1 MVKDDIG
8 GLIAEGFGG
17 EIVQPKSGPEVV
29 DMTTPS
35 TENKQETSPQEVSNE
50 KPQEEVQEVKQ
61 ETSVE
66 NKEPNVPTFTEQ
78 EENKPI
84 KEETPKQEE
93 NLQNDS
99 SFLNEIN
106 DSFETDFGSVA
117 ELKEAINELISQ
129 EDSDPEVQYANEQ
142 VANIDK
148 FVRETGRNVSDYLRT
163 QTADYSKL
171 SDEQIVK
178 EYLKVSNPEL
188 TGKEIDVYY
197 NANYSAE
204 KSENGEPTLSQ
215 IQLKKDA
222 STARK
227 ELTKVQDSYKMPMQ
241 ENDSEYSQE
250 ELEAIQGEWLNNM
263 KEEVNSV
270 DSVSFDINDNETFDF
285 QLTDNHKQK
294 LAESNAGIDNYF
306 DRYIDES
313 GNWDF
318 DKLNMDMFIRDNFE
332 DIVRSVANQYRSKG
346 TEQVINDIK
355 NPSFDK
361 DQTPTG
367 TGKKS
372 ILEQVSEHINGTKSF
387 W

>member
-8 GLIAEGFGG
+8 GLIAEGLGG
-17 EIVQPKSGPEVV
+17 EVVQQQQSGPEVI

-35 TENKQETSPQEVSNE
+35 TENTQETNV
-50 KPQEEVQEVKQ
+50 EEVQQ
-61 ETSVE
+61 EQPVE
-66 NKEPNVPTFTEQ
+66 TAEQKVPTFTEQ
-78 EENKPI
+78 EENTPI
-84 KEETPKQEE
+84 EKENPIEEE
-93 NLQNDS
+93 NYQNDS

-106 DSFETDFGSVA
+106 DSFETDFESVA
-117 ELKEAINELISQ
+117 ELKDAISDLMEQ
-129 EDSDPEVQYANEQ
+129 EEESESEYEYANEQ

-171 SDEQIVK
+171 SDEQVVK
-178 EYLKVSNPEL
+178 EYLRVSNPEL

-204 KSENGEPTLSQ
+204 KSEDGEPTLSQ

-227 ELTKVQDSYKMPMQ
+227 EMTSVQDSYRMPVE
-241 ENDSEYSQE
+241 ENSEYSE
-250 ELEAIQGEWLNNM
+250 EEVEAIQNEWLDNM
-263 KEEVNSV
+263 V
-270 DSVSFDINDNETFDF
+270 DEIDNVESVSFDINDNESFDF
-285 QLTDNHKQK
+285 QLTDEHKEQ
-294 LAESNAGIDNYF
+294 LAESNADISNYF
-306 DRYIDES
+306 DRYVDEE

-361 DQTPTG
+361 DQKPTG
-367 TGKKS
+367 TKKKS
-372 ILEQVSEHINGTKSF
+372 VLEQVSDKILGDSSF
-387 W
+387 WGR